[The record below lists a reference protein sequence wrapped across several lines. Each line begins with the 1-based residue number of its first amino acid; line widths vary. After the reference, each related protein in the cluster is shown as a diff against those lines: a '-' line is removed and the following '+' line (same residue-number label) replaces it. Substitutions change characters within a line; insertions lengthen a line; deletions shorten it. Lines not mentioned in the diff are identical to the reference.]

1 MVRGDERGQVVQIGA
16 VLLFAFLVLAFSGYQ
31 AVLVPQQNAEVEATH
46 AQHVADDMVSF
57 RSAVVD
63 AWATE
68 RPRAATVRLGAD
80 YPPRLVA
87 VNPPP
92 PSGTLRTATAG
103 ELTVVAGDTDETR
116 RVCGTSPV
124 TTRAVT
130 YAADYNELQGAPTV
144 VYENSVTY
152 RRFDGTVLFDSDQ
165 LLVRNETVN
174 LMPVVTDFSETGT
187 GARSV
192 GLSPASNTATSVTLT
207 SGEQLKITF
216 PSQLNATTWR
226 DLLADQ
232 PNVTSVDGS
241 GDEITVTLEG
251 PPTGGGG
258 SGGTGRPG
266 NGSGGS
272 GSGGIQ
278 NYTVVCRPLTLG

>member
-16 VLLFAFLVLAFSGYQ
+16 ILLFAFLILAFSGYQ
-31 AVLVPQQNAEVEATH
+31 AVLVPQQNAEVEAAH
-46 AQHVADDMVSF
+46 AQHVAADMVSF

-68 RPRAATVRLGAD
+68 RPRAATVRLGTD

-103 ELTVVAGDTDETR
+103 ELTVVAGGTDETR
-116 RVCGTSPV
+116 RVCGTAPI
-124 TTRAVT
+124 TTHAVT
-130 YAADYNELQGAPTV
+130 YTADYNGLQRAPTV
-144 VYENSVTY
+144 VYENTVAY

-174 LMPVVTDFSETGT
+174 LMPVVTAYSGTGT

-192 GLSPASNTATSVTLT
+192 GLSPASNAATTITLT
-207 SGEQLKITF
+207 SGEQLAVTF

-241 GDEITVTLEG
+241 GDSITVTLEG
-251 PPTGGGG
+251 PPARSGGNSNSSTPGTGGDG
-258 SGGTGRPG
+258 SSGTQ
-266 NGSGGS
+266 S
-272 GSGGIQ
+272 
-278 NYTVVCRPLTLG
+278 YTVACRPIALD